1 MYKAVAAK
9 ASEPTCSMRR
19 HGLPILAETAG
30 LKGIKPHVQRPTI
43 QHSPPPTSQLF
54 TFYLFTSLLP
64 SLIMS
69 GRGRRYDEDDER
81 WDETDTAQR
90 RRQFFEGQQPSTAL
104 TRGPSTRSR
113 PRDPNEPYTEPSTG
127 RDDRRR
133 SGQSGNTGPAVA
145 GSSNQ
150 QRSGSWERPDYGRN
164 TVPSTYQDV
173 TQERRRRASPTKSM
187 VTQPGESARR
197 RSNRSLSRNRYDA
210 DEYDET
216 HDGTVRRNREL
227 AARRKRDTER
237 ETQERRD
244 REAYEA
250 DRYSRSDRY
259 GGRDTTRRSD
269 YDDDRDQSRDRR
281 RNQEIIRDPK
291 RTTRMSSEERR
302 NRTVCFDPVEDVRH
316 ISDDS
321 GTDHSKKE
329 DKPRKRTR

>member
-1 MYKAVAAK
+1 
-9 ASEPTCSMRR
+9 
-19 HGLPILAETAG
+19 
-30 LKGIKPHVQRPTI
+30 
-43 QHSPPPTSQLF
+43 
-54 TFYLFTSLLP
+54 
-64 SLIMS
+64 MS
-69 GRGRRYDEDDER
+69 GRGGRYNNDDETL
-81 WDETDTAQR
+81 DKTDTAQR
-90 RRQFFEGQQPSTAL
+90 RRQFFEGQPPWTAL

-113 PRDPNEPYTEPSTG
+113 QRDSNDPYTEPSTG

-145 GSSNQ
+145 GSSTQ
-150 QRSGSWERPDYGRN
+150 QRSGSWERPDYARN
-164 TVPSTYQDV
+164 TVPSTYRDV
-173 TQERRRRASPTKSM
+173 TPERRRRASPTKSM

-197 RSNRSLSRNRYDA
+197 RPNRALSRNRYDENEEDPDEIVRQNRALA
-210 DEYDET
+210 D
-216 HDGTVRRNREL
+216 RR
-227 AARRKRDTER
+227 RRDAEI

-259 GGRDTTRRSD
+259 GGRETTRRSD
-269 YDDDRDQSRDRR
+269 YDEDRDRSRNRR

-321 GTDHSKKE
+321 GTDHSKE
-329 DKPRKRTR
+329 DKSRKRSR

>member
-1 MYKAVAAK
+1 
-9 ASEPTCSMRR
+9 
-19 HGLPILAETAG
+19 
-30 LKGIKPHVQRPTI
+30 
-43 QHSPPPTSQLF
+43 
-54 TFYLFTSLLP
+54 
-64 SLIMS
+64 MS
-69 GRGRRYDEDDER
+69 GRGREYDEDDKR
-81 WDETDTAQR
+81 WDESNTAQR
-90 RRQFFEGQQPSTAL
+90 RREFFERPPPSTAL

-113 PRDPNEPYTEPSTG
+113 PRDPNDPYTEPSTG

-133 SGQSGNTGPAVA
+133 SGHSGNTGPAVA
-145 GSSNQ
+145 GSSSQ
-150 QRSGSWERPDYGRN
+150 PRSGSWERPDYGRN

-197 RSNRSLSRNRYDA
+197 RPNRALSRNLYDA

-216 HDGTVRRNREL
+216 HDETVRRNRDL
-227 AARRKRDTER
+227 AARRKRDTET

-259 GGRDTTRRSD
+259 GGREVSRRSD
-269 YDDDRDQSRDRR
+269 YDDDRDRSRDRR